1 MTGKMIE
8 KGANPMMEFCQ
19 LFWWEENS
27 VVWEV
32 PRETNVH
39 LDEKEVRIA
48 LLGMPGNTK
57 WRDLR
62 FSLSL
67 VIRIMVRAAGE
78 KAFGNGSAKNIN
90 IILIFENGTNTC
102 TSPDIDYRI
111 SDHPSIATSA
121 SSTERMYMVNIELV
135 MNQTLDDEP
144 RFVVWNDWTGA
155 MEGFYIK

>member
-1 MTGKMIE
+1 MTRKLIE
-8 KGANPMMEFCQ
+8 KGANTIVEFRK
-19 LFWWEENS
+19 LFWWEGNS
-27 VVWEV
+27 AVWEI
-32 PRETNVH
+32 PRKTNVH
-39 LDEKEVRIA
+39 LDEKKVGVTF
-48 LLGMPGNTK
+48 LSMPENMK
-57 WRDLR
+57 WRNSRLC
-62 FSLSL
+62 LSL

-78 KAFGNGSAKNIN
+78 RAFGNGSAKNIN
-90 IILIFENGTNTC
+90 IILIFENGTDAC
-102 TSPDIDYRI
+102 TSPDIDYRV